1 MKILR
6 GALPANGRIWIL
18 TVLAA
23 VLLTGCRGKEG
34 AGKEREDVKDKWRY
48 SVQEASGFP
57 EKEYALAA
65 VTKEMVYGCYQED
78 DTYTIALFSR
88 KSGKIEKQVSL
99 PEKVSYIQ
107 DLRVD
112 RGGNL
117 YVISADQPGGL
128 GMRWK
133 IDRKGNLR
141 EV

>member
-1 MKILR
+1 MRIR
-6 GALPANGRIWIL
+6 RDTSTANGRIWIL
-18 TVLAA
+18 AVLAA
-23 VLLTGCRGKEG
+23 VLLTGCCSKEG
-34 AGKEREDVKDKWRY
+34 AGKEREDEKEKWRY
-48 SVQEASGFP
+48 SVQEACGLT

-88 KSGKIEKQVSL
+88 QSGKIERQVSL

-112 RGGNL
+112 RVGNL
-117 YVISADQPGGL
+117 YVISAEQPGGF

-133 IDRKGNLR
+133 IDNKGNLR